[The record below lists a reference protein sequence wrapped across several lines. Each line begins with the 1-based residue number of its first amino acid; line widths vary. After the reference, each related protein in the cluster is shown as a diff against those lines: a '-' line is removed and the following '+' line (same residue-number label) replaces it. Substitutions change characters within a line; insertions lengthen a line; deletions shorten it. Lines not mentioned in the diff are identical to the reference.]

1 MSFVTG
7 VAYAHAKEGG
17 KEMSKRRQVVINRT
31 HPPIEK
37 TAREPGSWEPVLSPE
52 KLKAELERRKELS
65 DGRSALERRLIAFRS
80 SRLRHFPT
88 RLEPIPPSKPVL
100 MLLDAR
106 HVERCEA
113 FIKN

>member
-1 MSFVTG
+1 
-7 VAYAHAKEGG
+7 
-17 KEMSKRRQVVINRT
+17 MSKRRQIVVNRT
-31 HPPIEK
+31 DPPIEK
-37 TAREPGSWEPVLSPE
+37 PAREPGSWEPVLNPE
-52 KLKAELERRKELS
+52 KLKAELERRRELS

-80 SRLRHFPT
+80 SRLRNLPT
-88 RLEPIPPSKPVL
+88 IPEPIPPSKPVL